1 MPAFVELGPKKKL
14 RTGHSVWSA
23 VPHIH
28 PRTRPLRHDLQC
40 DIAII
45 GAGISGAFMAHALS
59 RVSDDV
65 VILDRRE
72 PGMGSTH
79 ASTAMLQFE
88 IDTPLI
94 ELAQQRGFG
103 QARRAW
109 LKSWRTTQDMIRL
122 IRREKIACGLG
133 KRAALYLAGNE
144 MGGRGLQKEARARNR
159 IGLDCEFLSGRE
171 LRARHGI
178 DRTGA
183 IYSAGAAVAD
193 PVALSRGL
201 LKIATRR
208 GARLFSPVDVKQVMA
223 TRHGVAIDAGTHFI
237 EARRLVFCMG
247 YETVGGL
254 PSHSMKITS
263 SWAAATAPGAAYPD
277 WLNRTLIWEASKP
290 YLYLRTSPDGRL
302 IVGGED
308 ADLDSPCYR
317 ANTLSLKARRLKQ
330 KVKKLFP
337 ALNLEWSHVWAGAFG
352 ESSDGLP
359 VIGPVPDMP
368 HCYAAMGFGGNGT
381 IYSLI
386 AAQMMPAFLRG
397 REPADAG
404 LFAFRD

>member
-1 MPAFVELGPKKKL
+1 MPAFLELGPKKNL

-23 VPHIH
+23 MAHAH
-28 PRTRPLRHDLQC
+28 PRTRPLDHGLRC

-65 VILDRRE
+65 VVLDRRE

-88 IDTPLI
+88 IDTPLTV
-94 ELAQQRGFG
+94 LAEKRGFD
-103 QARRAW
+103 QAKRAW
-109 LKSWRTTQDMIRL
+109 LRSWRATQDMIRL

-133 KRAALYLAGNE
+133 KRGALYLAGNE

-159 IGLDCEFLSGRE
+159 IGLDCEFLTAQE

-178 DRTGA
+178 DRSGA
-183 IYSAGAAVAD
+183 IYSQGAAVAD

-201 LKIATRR
+201 LKRAIRR
-208 GARLFSPVDVKQVMA
+208 GARLYSPVDVQQVMA
-223 TRHGVAIDAGTHFI
+223 TKHGVVIDAGTHFI
-237 EARRLVFCMG
+237 EARCVVFCMG

-254 PSHSMKITS
+254 PSRGLKITS
-263 SWAAATAPGAAYPD
+263 SWAAATAPGTAYPD
-277 WLNRTLIWEASKP
+277 WLDRTLIWEAAKP
-290 YLYLRTSPDGRL
+290 YLYLRTTPDGRL

-308 ADLDSPCYR
+308 ADLDSPSYR

-337 ALNLEWSHVWAGAFG
+337 KLDLEWSHVWAGAFG
-352 ESSDGLP
+352 ESDDGLP
-359 VIGPVPDMP
+359 IIGPVPDMP

-381 IYSLI
+381 IYALI
-386 AAQMMPAFLRG
+386 AAQMMPGFLRG
-397 REPADAG
+397 RAPADAD
-404 LFAFRD
+404 LFAFRG